1 MLSSIQVL
9 RGVAA
14 VMVVLFHVLGFQ
26 IGSSGVDIFFVISG
40 FIMFH
45 TNRNVFGLTGA
56 AILFFKRRILRIAP
70 LYWLCTAFAF
80 WPGVEPKTL
89 VASVLFVPV
98 RSDGGSIHTVLA
110 SGWTLNFEMFFYIV
124 FAAGLMLPRKYGLPA
139 IVVTLSAL
147 ILLGLATKPTKAAF
161 IYWTNPLILEFV
173 FGLAIAYVYELGKTL
188 SPKMGMGVFGLGV
201 LILAIFS
208 LSHHPTPD
216 RVYAGYLALGWGL
229 PAALIVAGA
238 ALSDRGALATARW
251 RIPRLL
257 GDASYSIYLT
267 HLLVFYALNFVA
279 FHALNFHVP
288 HLGIP
293 IVLAALLV
301 GICVHFYVERPIGR
315 ILSSRFSTSLA
326 DRPPSV
332 AMRV

>member
-1 MLSSIQVL
+1 
-9 RGVAA
+9 
-14 VMVVLFHVLGFQ
+14 
-26 IGSSGVDIFFVISG
+26 
-40 FIMFH
+40 
-45 TNRNVFGLTGA
+45 
-56 AILFFKRRILRIAP
+56 
-70 LYWLCTAFAF
+70 
-80 WPGVEPKTL
+80 
-89 VASVLFVPV
+89 
-98 RSDGGSIHTVLA
+98 
-110 SGWTLNFEMFFYIV
+110 
-124 FAAGLMLPRKYGLPA
+124 
-139 IVVTLSAL
+139 
-147 ILLGLATKPTKAAF
+147 
-161 IYWTNPLILEFV
+161 
-173 FGLAIAYVYELGKTL
+173 
-188 SPKMGMGVFGLGV
+188 MGMGMFGLGV

-267 HLLVFYALNFVA
+267 HLLVF
-279 FHALNFHVP
+279 HALIFHVR

-293 IVLAALLV
+293 IVLATLLV

-315 ILSSRFSTSLA
+315 ILSSRFSASVA
-326 DRPPSV
+326 DRPPPV

>member
-1 MLSSIQVL
+1 M
-9 RGVAA
+9 
-14 VMVVLFHVLGFQ
+14 
-26 IGSSGVDIFFVISG
+26 
-40 FIMFH
+40 
-45 TNRNVFGLTGA
+45 
-56 AILFFKRRILRIAP
+56 AP
-70 LYWLCTAFAF
+70 
-80 WPGVEPKTL
+80 
-89 VASVLFVPV
+89 
-98 RSDGGSIHTVLA
+98 
-110 SGWTLNFEMFFYIV
+110 GWTLNFEMFFYIV

-147 ILLGLATKPTKAAF
+147 ILLGLATKPTQAAF
-161 IYWTNPLILEFV
+161 IYWTNPLILEFA
-173 FGLAIAYVYELGKTL
+173 FGLAIAYAYELGKTL

-201 LILAIFS
+201 LILGIFS

-267 HLLVFYALNFVA
+267 HLLVFYALNFVV
-279 FHALNFHVP
+279 FHALNFHVS

-293 IVLAALLV
+293 IVLATLLV

-315 ILSSRFSTSLA
+315 ILSSRFSTPVRTDRLRRQCEFKGVGEVFARKTGLDHKPLARNSGIPEFTVPAVPVACPSLLRTPRQTA
-326 DRPPSV
+326 FAACSCDCATRARSSKYPPGKAGGFKVGGPSKGPFRLYMCHDFTSV
-332 AMRV
+332 GLSPP

>member
-9 RGVAA
+9 RGIAA

-26 IGSSGVDIFFVISG
+26 IGAAGVDIFFVISG

-56 AILFFKRRILRIAP
+56 AILFLKRRILRIAP

-80 WPGVEPKTL
+80 WPGVELKSL
-89 VASVLFVPV
+89 VASVLFVPI
-98 RSDGGSIHTVLA
+98 RSEDGSIHTVLA
-110 SGWTLNFEMFFYIV
+110 PGWSLNFEMFFYIV

-139 IVVTLSAL
+139 IIATLSAL
-147 ILLGLATKPTKAAF
+147 ILLGLATKPTQAAF

-173 FGLAIAYVYELGKTL
+173 FGLAIAYVYEKGKTL
-188 SPKMGMGVFGLGV
+188 SSKMGMSMFALGV

-208 LSHHPTPD
+208 LSHYPTPD
-216 RVYAGYLALGWGL
+216 RVYAGYLVLGWGL

-238 ALSDRGALATARW
+238 ALSDQGALATARW
-251 RIPRLL
+251 RIPQLL

-267 HLLVFYALNFVA
+267 HLLVFGVA
-279 FHALNFHVP
+279 VNFHVP
-288 HLGIP
+288 HVGIP
-293 IVLAALLV
+293 TVLATLLV
-301 GICVHFYVERPIGR
+301 GVCVHFYVERPIGR
-315 ILSSRFSTSLA
+315 VLSSRFSTPVAETTSGGNASLRA
-326 DRPPSV
+326 
-332 AMRV
+332 